1 MHKSIFQ
8 YFLPFFLWISRE
20 CLLLS
25 SFCHNILF
33 HIFCAF
39 FSNSINLNNYIV
51 SDILPLYRSAQSSGE
66 VPFSLLVRWAS
77 VSLQTYFIW
86 TPLRIKRMTEKS
98 TFPVIQITMY
108 PIFIIRKFFSLS
120 EYSDMLHWKQ

>member
-1 MHKSIFQ
+1 MSSAFLFLSQ
-8 YFLPFFLWISRE
+8 YFISHFLCI
-20 CLLLS
+20 
-25 SFCHNILF
+25 
-33 HIFCAF
+33 